1 MKEIKDFN
9 EKVKIEYPTIWR
21 YKVIGENAKKT
32 REAIK
37 EVVDRLTCTISFS
50 KMSNKGKYQ
59 SFNADIFVH
68 SEEEREKIFKKLKE
82 HKDIKMVL

>member
-21 YKVIGENAKKT
+21 YKVIGEDAQKT

-37 EVVDRLTCTISFS
+37 SVTDRPTTITFS
-50 KMSNKGKYQ
+50 KQSNRGKYQ
-59 SFNADIFVH
+59 SFNADIMVH
-68 SEEEREKIFKKLKE
+68 SEEERERIYKDLKK

>member
-1 MKEIKDFN
+1 MKEMKDFK

-32 REAIK
+32 REAIEDVAK
-37 EVVDRLTCTISFS
+37 GLTCTISFS
-50 KMSNKGKYQ
+50 KISNKGKYQ

-68 SEEEREKIFKKLKE
+68 SEEERERLFKELKE
-82 HKDIKMVL
+82 HKDVKMVL